1 MARISDFPLDSN
13 IGLNDI
19 LVGSEHNGIGANNRP
34 IYVTKNYRIGDLAN
48 FFGLNVDAVT
58 LNTNKLSSLATF
70 NSDGSLASL
79 QNATVSLINTAT
91 TAAGF
96 ATASSVTAVGSRVDV
111 IMPGG
116 GSTVS
121 EAFANQ
127 VFTTTTNT
135 DFAEASEVT
144 EIKSQFTYNGTDING
159 LASGT
164 TISTAIATAETNAVS
179 TANSARATA
188 ETALVATISKVFR
201 QTSAPAVTEPV
212 NSIWYDT
219 DDNNK
224 PYVLVA
230 GTPRVWTAVND
241 PTLATSASVTTVS
254 DALALTNGKLS
265 ARYGIKVATGNV
277 FAGMELLSN
286 SDATGAVSDIIFT
299 ATNFKIKTIDGSGNV
314 SPVAPFTVSGANGS
328 NVVSIDGTLK
338 IGNTSL
344 TDVTTKANS
353 ATQASDHATIQAGT
367 TKANVGLGN
376 VDNTSD
382 STILTNAATASNTQ
396 DKTDGSVG
404 GWTLESNYIFSGTK
418 QTSDNYSSSGIT
430 LYSGGALRAKNFY
443 IANDGSAYFKGI
455 LSSPLGLIG
464 GFTIGTSAIYTVNK
478 TSLTDNDA
486 GVYLGTDGI
495 ALGTNSPFKVT
506 AAGALTA
513 ANATITGAITCTSIS
528 FNSGVTVPNTS
539 VSGLGSFATKSA
551 LAYSEVTGLPTLG
564 TLSGLSTITET
575 EISNDAITTPKIE
588 AGAINADKIAAN
600 AITAV
605 KINAN
610 EIDATKISS
619 LSFSGKSA
627 TFDTG
632 TIGGF
637 TLSGSDLHNGKTAL
651 TNTTAGVYVGTD
663 GISLGGTGTPTFK
676 VTSAGALTAASGT
689 VGGFLINTYRI
700 SSGGNDAWKDA
711 TTKFYATNAGY
722 FSLGNKLYF
731 HGGDGTLTINGSG
744 NFTGALTAA
753 SGSFAGDVTASSGS
767 IGGWNING
775 DILADADNDIELDPD
790 GAIRLKQSGTLR
802 VDINTNTTISDPAS
816 SFGANSGDNV
826 TAESY
831 SNIGSSGFTSY
842 NLGSTVAGRTS
853 ETIGINS
860 GNNVYYGVN
869 SNDQGTWTES
879 SNSIRN
885 TTVSFSITMTGGFAG
900 CTITDNMTNSS
911 VSAQFGLVIGTSS
924 SVTVATSDS
933 SRLTT
938 KTATVTATG
947 TSTSVTHGSTTFT
960 GSFVWPNQSTVYIRG
975 FVRKINISGT
985 AINEPGNSVGA
996 FASNIRCTTPIATTT
1011 SSNIITSVEKTE
1023 LNTGG
1028 LLVAKDSSSY
1038 FRINRNSD
1046 TNSDQFIRSRGHW
1059 GHFGNGGFKM
1069 YNDIDAYATQF
1080 VSKFTARQTSSSGYH
1095 LVFQGLVSSTNTNV
1109 ALVNLNGSFQSR
1121 ANSYGSTSD
1130 ERLKENI
1137 IDATSKL
1144 DDIKRVKIRNF
1155 NFIGDDLKQIGVIA
1169 QELESIWPGLVE
1181 DTEQPSVTDDESE
1194 ATTVKTV
1201 KYSLFGPILVK
1212 AMQEQQAII
1221 ESQKTLIDNLTER
1234 VTALEG

>member
-1 MARISDFPLDSN
+1 MARISNFPLDDN
-13 IGLNDI
+13 VGLNDI
-19 LVGSEHNGIGANNRP
+19 LVGSEYNGIGANNRP
-34 IYVTKNYRIGDLAN
+34 IYVTKNYRIGDLSN
-48 FFGLNVDAVT
+48 FFGLNVDTVAV
-58 LNTNKLSSLATF
+58 NANKLSSLATF
-70 NSDGSLASL
+70 NTDGSLASL
-79 QNATVSLINTAT
+79 QNATISLINTAT
-91 TAAGF
+91 TSAGF

-127 VFTTTTNT
+127 VFTTTTNS
-135 DFAEASEVT
+135 DFAASSEVT
-144 EIKSQFTYNGTDING
+144 EIKSQFTYNGDDING

-164 TISTAIATAETNAVS
+164 IISTAIATAETSAVS
-179 TANSARATA
+179 TADTARATA

-201 QTSAPAVTEPV
+201 QDDAPAVTEPV

-219 DDNNK
+219 NDNNK
-224 PYVLVA
+224 SYVLVA
-230 GTPRVWTAVND
+230 GTPRVWTYTVDA
-241 PTLATSASVTTVS
+241 TLATSASVTQVS
-254 DALALTNGKLS
+254 NTAADINGNLS
-265 ARYGIKVATGNV
+265 ASHSLMVNAGGAI
-277 FAGMELLSN
+277 AGMKVSATA
-286 SDATGAVSDIIFT
+286 SDSGVSTSDVVFL
-299 ATNFKIKTIDGSGNV
+299 ADQFAIKTSSGTKQ
-314 SPVAPFTVSGANGS
+314 PFTVSGDT
-328 NVVSIDGTLK
+328 VTIDGTLK
-338 IGNTSL
+338 IGNSTASSIE
-344 TDVTTKANS
+344 TKANS

-376 VDNTSD
+376 VDDTSD

-418 QTSDNYSSSGIT
+418 QTSNDYSTSGIT

-478 TSLTDNDA
+478 TSLADNDA

-528 FNSGVTVPNTS
+528 FNSGVTVPNAS
-539 VSGLGSFATKSA
+539 VAGLGSFATKSA

-564 TLSGLSTITET
+564 SLAALDSITAT
-575 EISNDAITTPKIE
+575 VIDDNAITTPKIN
-588 AGAINADKIAAN
+588 AGAIDAGKIAAN

-767 IGGWNING
+767 IGGWSING

-802 VDINTNTTISDPAS
+802 VDINTNTTISNPAS
-816 SFGANSGDNV
+816 SFGANSGENV

-869 SNDQGTWTES
+869 SNDQGTWTEAS
-879 SNSIRN
+879 SSIRN

-985 AINEPGNSVGA
+985 AINEPGNNAGA
-996 FASNIRCTTPIATTT
+996 FASNIRCTTPQATTT

-1028 LLVAKDSSSY
+1028 LLVAKNSSSY

>member
-1 MARISDFPLDSN
+1 MARISNFPLDDN
-13 IGLNDI
+13 VGLNDI
-19 LVGSEHNGIGANNRP
+19 LVGSEYNGIGANNRP
-34 IYVTKNYRIGDLAN
+34 IYVTKNYRIGDLSN
-48 FFGLNVDAVT
+48 FFGLNVDTVAV
-58 LNTNKLSSLATF
+58 NANKLSSLATF
-70 NSDGSLASL
+70 NADGSLASL
-79 QNATVSLINTAT
+79 QNATISLINTAT

-96 ATASSVTAVGSRVDV
+96 ATASSVTAVESRVDV

-127 VFTTTTNT
+127 VFTTTTNS
-135 DFAEASEVT
+135 DFAASSEVT
-144 EIKSQFTYNGTDING
+144 EIKSQFTYNGDDING

-164 TISTAIATAETNAVS
+164 IISTAIATAETSAVS
-179 TANSARATA
+179 TADTARAAA

-201 QTSAPAVTEPV
+201 QDDAPAVTEPV

-219 DDNNK
+219 NDNNK
-224 PYVLVA
+224 SYVLVA
-230 GTPRVWTAVND
+230 GTPRVWTYTVDA
-241 PTLATSASVTTVS
+241 TLATSASVTQVS
-254 DALALTNGKLS
+254 NTAADINGNLS
-265 ARYGIKVATGNV
+265 ASHSLMVNAGGAI
-277 FAGMELLSN
+277 AGMKVSATT
-286 SDATGAVSDIIFT
+286 SDSGVSTSDVVFL
-299 ATNFKIKTIDGSGNV
+299 ADQFAIKTSSGTKQ
-314 SPVAPFTVSGANGS
+314 PFTVSGDT
-328 NVVSIDGTLK
+328 VTIDGTLK
-338 IGNTSL
+338 IGNSTASSIE
-344 TDVTTKANS
+344 TKANS

>member
-1 MARISDFPLDSN
+1 MARISNFPLDDN
-13 IGLNDI
+13 VGLNDI
-19 LVGSEHNGIGANNRP
+19 LVGSEYNGIGANNRP
-34 IYVTKNYRIGDLAN
+34 IYVTKNYRIGDLSN
-48 FFGLNVDAVT
+48 FFGLNVDTVAV
-58 LNTNKLSSLATF
+58 NANKLSSLATF
-70 NSDGSLASL
+70 NADGSLASL
-79 QNATVSLINTAT
+79 QNATISLINTAT
-91 TAAGF
+91 TGAGF

-127 VFTTTTNT
+127 IFTTTTNS
-135 DFAEASEVT
+135 DFAASSEVT

-164 TISTAIATAETNAVS
+164 IISTAIATAETSAVS
-179 TANSARATA
+179 TADTARATA

-201 QTSAPAVTEPV
+201 QNDAPAVTEPV

-219 DDNNK
+219 NDNNK
-224 PYVLVA
+224 SYVLVA
-230 GTPRVWTAVND
+230 GTPRVWTYTVDA
-241 PTLATSASVTTVS
+241 TLATSASVTQVS
-254 DALALTNGKLS
+254 DTAADINGNLS
-265 ARYGIKVATGNV
+265 ASHSLMVNAGGAI
-277 FAGMELLSN
+277 AGMKVSASTSDTGVSN
-286 SDATGAVSDIIFT
+286 SNVVFLADQFT
-299 ATNFKIKTIDGSGNV
+299 IKTASGTKQ
-314 SPVAPFTVSGANGS
+314 PFTVSND
-328 NVVSIDGTLK
+328 VVSINGTLK
-338 IGNTSL
+338 IGNTDASSIE
-344 TDVTTKANS
+344 TKANS
-353 ATQASDHATIQAGT
+353 ATQASDHSTIQAGT
-367 TKANVGLGN
+367 TAANVGLGN
-376 VDNTSD
+376 VNNTSD
-382 STILTNAATASNTQ
+382 ATVLGNAATASNTQ

-404 GWTLESNYIFSGTK
+404 GWTLDSNYIYSGTK
-418 QTSDNYSSSGIT
+418 QTSNNYSASGIT

-478 TSLTDNDA
+478 TTLADNDA

-564 TLSGLSTITET
+564 SLAALSSITAT
-575 EISNDAITTPKIE
+575 VIDDNAITTPKIN
-588 AGAINADKIAAN
+588 AGAIDAGKIAAN

-700 SSGGNDAWKDA
+700 SSGGNHTWKDP
-711 TTKFYATNAGY
+711 TTKFFATNAGY

-767 IGGWNING
+767 IGGWSING

-869 SNDQGTWTES
+869 SNDQGTWTEAS
-879 SNSIRN
+879 SSIRN

-985 AINEPGNSVGA
+985 AINEPGNNAGA

-1028 LLVAKDSSSY
+1028 LLVAKNSSN
-1038 FRINRNSD
+1038 FLRVNKN
-1046 TNSDQFIRSRGHW
+1046 QFIRSKGHW

-1069 YNDIDAYATQF
+1069 YNEIDGYATQF
-1080 VSKFTARQTSSSGYH
+1080 VSKFTNRQTSSSGYH

-1212 AMQEQQAII
+1212 AMQEQQTII